1 MTNAPAGMCFT
12 IDPINTNGN
21 PVAQYFQDSGS
32 VPSTGASA
40 QNNAELAFPAEWILV
55 VTGVPVGTAPAT
67 IAASILSS
75 PVAIPLPFKSRR
87 FQVAYG
93 SLGSAVTATA
103 F

>member
-1 MTNAPAGMCFT
+1 MTNAPAGMVFT
-12 IDPINTNGN
+12 IDPNGT
-21 PVAQYFQDSGS
+21 PVPQYYQDSGA
-32 VPSTGASA
+32 VPTTGASA

-75 PVAIPLPFKSRR
+75 PVAIPLPFKSKR

-93 SLGSAVTATA
+93 SLGSACTASS